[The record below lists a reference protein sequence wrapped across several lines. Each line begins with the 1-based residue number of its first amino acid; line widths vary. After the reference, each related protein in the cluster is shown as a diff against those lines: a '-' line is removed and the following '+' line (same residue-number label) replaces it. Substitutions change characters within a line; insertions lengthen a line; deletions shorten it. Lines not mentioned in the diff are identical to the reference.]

1 MKQMKQSINS
11 HSRQKL
17 IIPGKFGTLNEYI
30 SKSKS
35 FSTSNGSRRWN
46 SGNSMKSRDEKAA
59 MTQIYL
65 QDIEQVNVIQN
76 FKFTF
81 FEENRR
87 RDKDNVSAYARKFIF
102 DALQKA
108 DILILGDGWKGVNKI
123 TEEFKIDKNNP
134 RIEVEFEDA
143 E

>member
-1 MKQMKQSINS
+1 MKQSINGQS
-11 HSRQKL
+11 KQKL
-17 IIPGKFGTLNEYI
+17 IVYGKFGTLNEYI
-30 SKSKS
+30 NKSKS
-35 FSTSNGSRRWN
+35 FSTSNGYRRWN
-46 SGNSMKSRDEKAA
+46 SGNAMKSRDEMTA

-65 QDIEQVNVIQN
+65 QMIKPVYVIQN

-81 FEENRR
+81 YEENKR

-108 DILILGDGWKGVNKI
+108 DILILGDGWKGVNMI
-123 TEEFKIDKNNP
+123 TEEFKIDKENP

>member
-1 MKQMKQSINS
+1 MKQSTS
-11 HSRQKL
+11 GQSKQKL

-30 SKSKS
+30 NKSKS
-35 FSTSNGSRRWN
+35 FSSSNGYRRWN
-46 SGNSMKSRDEKAA
+46 SGNSMKVRDEKIA

-65 QDIEQVNVIQN
+65 QELEPVNVIQN

-81 FEENRR
+81 YEENKR

-108 DILILGDGWKGVNKI
+108 NILILGDGWRGVNTI
-123 TEEFKIDKNNP
+123 TEEFKIDKDNP
-134 RIEVEFEDA
+134 RIEIEFEDA
-143 E
+143 EI